1 MQGGESIITIGA
13 VALLT
18 FTAINI
24 NNSFTEDDQFFNQT
38 RFGLEAI
45 ALASSII
52 EEASQL
58 PFDEQSW
65 DSTKI
70 EKIPTDFT
78 IANSLGPD
86 FGETDFATFDDF
98 DDFNGFSSAETTM
111 QNVYN
116 ISCNVVYI
124 NPAYPDIESIN
135 RSFFKKLSVSVSSKV
150 SSDTLS
156 LSYVHG
162 YWYFN

>member
-1 MQGGESIITIGA
+1 MQGGESIISIGA
-13 VALLT
+13 VALLA

-24 NNSFTEDDQFFNQT
+24 NNSFVEDDQFFNET
-38 RFGLEAI
+38 RYGLETI
-45 ALASSII
+45 ALASSVI

-70 EKIPTDFT
+70 EKLPTDFT
-78 IANSLGPD
+78 IANNLGPD
-86 FGETDFATFDDF
+86 NGESVFDDF
-98 DDFNGFSSAETTM
+98 DDFDDFDGFMKAETTQ

-116 ISCNVVYI
+116 ISCNVVYVDPT
-124 NPAYPDIESIN
+124 NPDIESVS
-135 RSFFKKLSVSVSSKV
+135 RTFFKKLTVSVSSKV
-150 SSDTLS
+150 AGDTLS
-156 LSYVHG
+156 LSYIHG